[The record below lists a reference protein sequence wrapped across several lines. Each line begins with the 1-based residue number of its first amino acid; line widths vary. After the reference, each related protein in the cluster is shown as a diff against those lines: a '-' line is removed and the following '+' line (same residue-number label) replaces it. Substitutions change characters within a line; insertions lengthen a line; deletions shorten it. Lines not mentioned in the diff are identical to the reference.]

1 MLMTRTAI
9 CLIALVFSASVLAGK
24 GGNGNGFP
32 SGAHYNLNLI
42 GTGDKNADMKGNK
55 GHRIF
60 VPLNGNAKIYLQE
73 GDFRVIDANGTDG
86 DGAKFQLP
94 AADADCDGYSDYS
107 VYVRELGAPGGSAVM
122 TTCLEDEFG
131 EVYCSSESVELVRR
145 KGKSTARNVS
155 KELLT
160 VLIYDEDRDRWIRTP
175 LFGDDSYG
183 YLWDYDNNGL
193 RLAQL
198 RFYDEFTMIDVDP
211 DDGSDYE
218 YNCS

>member
-9 CLIALVFSASVLAGK
+9 CLIALVFSASVFAGK
-24 GGNGNGFP
+24 GGNGNGYP

-42 GTGDKNADMKGNK
+42 GTGDKDADMKGNK

-131 EVYCSSESVELVRR
+131 EVYCSSESVELERK

-183 YLWDYDNNGL
+183 YLWDYNNNGL

>member
-198 RFYDEFTMIDVDP
+198 RFYDEFTMIDVAP

>member
-1 MLMTRTAI
+1 MKNTSRVLAVLAVFALSANAI
-9 CLIALVFSASVLAGK
+9 AGK
-24 GGNGNGFP
+24 GGGGNGFP

-42 GTGDKNADMKGNK
+42 GTGNKDADMKGNK

-60 VPLNGNAKIYLQE
+60 VPLTGNAKIYLQE

-94 AADADCDGYSDYS
+94 AADADCNGYSDYS

-131 EVYCSSESVELVRR
+131 EVYCSSESVELVRK

-160 VLIYDEDRDRWIRTP
+160 VLIYDEVRDRWIRTP

-198 RFYDEFTMIDVDP
+198 RFYDEFTMINIDP
-211 DDGSDYE
+211 NLGDYE
-218 YNCS
+218 YNCN

>member
-1 MLMTRTAI
+1 
-9 CLIALVFSASVLAGK
+9 
-24 GGNGNGFP
+24 
-32 SGAHYNLNLI
+32 
-42 GTGDKNADMKGNK
+42 
-55 GHRIF
+55 
-60 VPLNGNAKIYLQE
+60 
-73 GDFRVIDANGTDG
+73 
-86 DGAKFQLP
+86 
-94 AADADCDGYSDYS
+94 
-107 VYVRELGAPGGSAVM
+107 M

-131 EVYCSSESVELVRR
+131 EVYCSSESVELERK

>member
-9 CLIALVFSASVLAGK
+9 CLIALVFSASVFAGK
-24 GGNGNGFP
+24 GGNGNGYP

-42 GTGDKNADMKGNK
+42 GTGDKDADMKGNK

-60 VPLNGNAKIYLQE
+60 VPLYGNAKIYLQE

-107 VYVRELGAPGGSAVM
+107 VYVRALGASGGSAVM

-131 EVYCSSESVELVRR
+131 EVYCSSESVELERK

-183 YLWDYDNNGL
+183 YLWEYDNNGL

>member
-9 CLIALVFSASVLAGK
+9 CLIALVFSASVFAGK

-42 GTGDKNADMKGNK
+42 GTGDKDADMKGNK

>member
-9 CLIALVFSASVLAGK
+9 CLIALVFSTSVFAGK

-42 GTGDKNADMKGNK
+42 GTGDKDADMKGNK

-131 EVYCSSESVELVRR
+131 EVYCSSESVELERK

-183 YLWDYDNNGL
+183 YLWDYNNNGL

>member
-24 GGNGNGFP
+24 GGNGNGYP

-42 GTGDKNADMKGNK
+42 GTGDKDADMNGNK

-60 VPLNGNAKIYLQE
+60 VPLYGNAKIYLQE

-131 EVYCSSESVELVRR
+131 EVYCSSESVELERK

>member
-9 CLIALVFSASVLAGK
+9 CLIALVFSTSVFAGK
-24 GGNGNGFP
+24 GGNGNGYP

-42 GTGDKNADMKGNK
+42 GTGDKDADMKGNK

-60 VPLNGNAKIYLQE
+60 VPLYGNAKIYLQE
-73 GDFRVIDANGTDG
+73 GDFRVIDANGTDS

-131 EVYCSSESVELVRR
+131 EVYCSSESVELERK

-183 YLWDYDNNGL
+183 YLWDYNNNGL

>member
-60 VPLNGNAKIYLQE
+60 VPLYGKAKIYLQE

-94 AADADCDGYSDYS
+94 AADANCDGYSDYS

-122 TTCLEDEFG
+122 TTCLVDEF
-131 EVYCSSESVELVRR
+131 EEEYCSSESVTLTRG
-145 KGKSTARNVS
+145 KGKPTARNVS

-160 VLIYDEDRDRWIRTP
+160 VLLYDADRDRWVRTP
-175 LFGDDSYG
+175 LFGDDEYG
-183 YLWDYDNNGL
+183 YLWDYTNNGL

-198 RFYDEFTMIDVDP
+198 RFYDEFTMIDIDP
-211 DDGSDYE
+211 DLGIYE
-218 YNCS
+218 YNCN